1 MARVDAIFRAVKDC
15 GATDLHIAT
24 GSPPMLRVNGELRPI
39 EISDLSDEIIR
50 QMFHEIMSDDVR
62 AEYEKQR
69 DADFAYEIPG
79 VARVRCNV
87 YEQRG
92 GVAGAF
98 RLLPNQILTFE
109 QLGLPQQA
117 VRLAGFAR
125 GLVLVTGPPGSGKSS
140 TLAAVIDHVNR
151 TQRKH
156 IITIEDPIEYVH
168 RSQNCLVNQREV
180 GVHARGFAAALRA
193 ALREDPDIVLVG
205 ELRDLETIE
214 LAVTAAETGQLVYG
228 TLHTMGAHQTVDRII
243 DAFPE
248 DRQQQIRIMLSESLR
263 AVLSQRLLP
272 RADREGRAVACEVL
286 FATPAI
292 GAMIRDQKTFQIP
305 SMLQT
310 GKREGMQ
317 TMDDSLAALVQA
329 GAVSAEEAGRYM
341 ANRDLINRLRAGAR
355 AA

>member
-1 MARVDAIFRAVKDC
+1 MPRIDAIFRAVKEI

-24 GSPPMLRVNGELRPI
+24 GSPPMLRVNGELRPV
-39 EISDLSDEIIR
+39 EFSDLSDETIR
-50 QMFHEIMSDDVR
+50 QMFHEIMSDETR
-62 AEYEKQR
+62 AEYERQR
-69 DADFAYEIPG
+69 DADFAYELTN

-98 RLLPNQILTFE
+98 RILPNQILTFE
-109 QLGLPQQA
+109 QLGLPPQA
-117 VRLAGFAR
+117 VRMAGFAR

-140 TLAAVIDHVNR
+140 TLAAILDHVNR

-168 RSQNCLVNQREV
+168 QSQNCLVNQREV
-180 GVHARGFAAALRA
+180 GVHTRGFAAALRA

-214 LAVTAAETGQLVYG
+214 LAVTAAETGQMVYG

-243 DAFPE
+243 DAFAD

-263 AVLSQRLLP
+263 AVFSQRLLP
-272 RADREGRAVACEVL
+272 RADREGRAAACEIM

-292 GAMIRDQKTFQIP
+292 AAMIRDQKTFQIP

-310 GKREGMQ
+310 GKREGML
-317 TMDDSLAALVQA
+317 TMDDSLAALVQSGTVA
-329 GAVSAEEAGRYM
+329 AEEAARYVT
-341 ANRDLINRLRAGAR
+341 NRDLVMRLRGR